1 MLEKINFKKSIFV
14 SVLAI
19 IIAFASF
26 FMITESARYY
36 NHFYDAGA
44 WQPLY
49 LAALLEMFVLVL
61 AVIRIGKSK
70 MFLLM
75 QKLIMIGVFCA
86 IIFAAGMQAVNPT
99 LESLAQVTKQEQLGE
114 VLKKEYDTLIEDRA
128 IFDKQKQKTRTAIST
143 MERKKIVED
152 MKKLFDQDV
161 KTDTGRVALINILLL
176 FGIRFLVQISNI
188 FCASMLGV
196 YFRFGMK
203 SQKEIKQGEE
213 TAKEKVLKIH
223 PMARCKFRKLH
234 GKFIIFN
241 DDIMTKG
248 IGGGITPPKAWADAY
263 RRMRENI

>member
-1 MLEKINFKKSIFV
+1 MLQKINFKKSILIGI
-14 SVLAI
+14 LAI
-19 IIAFASF
+19 IIMFASF

-36 NHFYDAGA
+36 KHFYETSA

-70 MFLLM
+70 MFVLM
-75 QKLIMIGVFCA
+75 QKLIMVGVFCA

-152 MKKLFDQDV
+152 LKKLLDQDV
-161 KTDTGRVALINILLL
+161 KTDTGRVALVNILLL

-196 YFRFGMK
+196 YFRIGRK
-203 SQKEIKQGEE
+203 SEKEIQETE

-223 PMARCKFRKLH
+223 PMATCKFRKLH
-234 GKFIIFN
+234 GKFIVFN

-248 IGGGITPPKAWADAY
+248 IGGGITPPKAWEDAY
-263 RRMRENI
+263 KRMRNS

>member
-1 MLEKINFKKSIFV
+1 MFLEKINFKKSIFV
-14 SVLAI
+14 GVLAV

-36 NHFYDAGA
+36 KHFYDIGA

-70 MFLLM
+70 SFLGI

-99 LESLAQVTKQEQLGE
+99 LESLAKVTQKEELSE
-114 VLKKEYDTLIEDRA
+114 ILKEEYKTLKEDRE
-128 IFDKQKQKTRTAIST
+128 IFDKQRQKTRTAIST

-152 MKKLFDQDV
+152 LKKLFDQDV

-176 FGIRFLVQISNI
+176 FGIRFLVQIANI

-196 YFRFGMK
+196 YFRFG
-203 SQKEIKQGEE
+203 
-213 TAKEKVLKIH
+213 KEKEEGELTSKDLVRKVY
-223 PMARCKFRKLH
+223 PKSECKFRTMH
-234 GKFIIFN
+234 GKYIVFN
-241 DDIMTKG
+241 DDIMTRG
-248 IGGGITPPKAWADAY
+248 IGGGLTPKKAWEDAF
-263 RRMRENI
+263 RRLKA